1 MFNMLAR
8 NQLPTHDSFR
18 QSACRSA
25 SHGLIHVS
33 LVSIRSGCPCK
44 GGVRGQGGR
53 EEEEEEE
60 VSRGGHTWPP
70 RAPRRAPRGPA
81 RCPPA
86 RGRPAGCSVRAR
98 GAPRPELAPHRL
110 PHAPKQGLHH
120 IRLRGPSTDWVPS
133 PGVLATPGPSP
144 GEVQLPPG
152 GGMRG
157 GGAAPLASDAAAALP
172 PPERRV
178 LGLFPTTNAR
188 MVVGNMPINGVA
200 ERGLLA
206 KGRVG
211 AATAHHRQCCGLCR
225 QQPPHGA
232 GHAATARGQAPWRGT
247 GCGNSS
253 GQGSWPR
260 CPYRHRGGRPP
271 GV

>member
-53 EEEEEEE
+53 
-60 VSRGGHTWPP
+60 RIG
-70 RAPRRAPRGPA
+70 
-81 RCPPA
+81 
-86 RGRPAGCSVRAR
+86 
-98 GAPRPELAPHRL
+98 
-110 PHAPKQGLHH
+110 
-120 IRLRGPSTDWVPS
+120 IDITDWVPS

-178 LGLFPTTNAR
+178 L
-188 MVVGNMPINGVA
+188 

>member
-1 MFNMLAR
+1 MFHSCQLDLA
-8 NQLPTHDSFR
+8 
-18 QSACRSA
+18 
-25 SHGLIHVS
+25 
-33 LVSIRSGCPCK
+33 
-44 GGVRGQGGR
+44 VRAKEEYEDKEGGR
-53 EEEEEEE
+53 
-60 VSRGGHTWPP
+60 
-70 RAPRRAPRGPA
+70 RRRRR
-81 RCPPA
+81 RCRVVA
-86 RGRPAGCSVRAR
+86 TRGRPARPAGRHAAPPGARPPAAAPRAALCAR
-98 GAPRPELAPHRL
+98 GARRGRSSRRTACPTRQSRACITYARALT
-110 PHAPKQGLHH
+110 
-120 IRLRGPSTDWVPS
+120 RLRGPSTDWVPS

>member
-53 EEEEEEE
+53 RIGI
-60 VSRGGHTWPP
+60 VSGALVLTGSPHLGSWPHPGHHP
-70 RAPRRAPRGPA
+70 
-81 RCPPA
+81 
-86 RGRPAGCSVRAR
+86 GRSSC
-98 GAPRPELAPHRL
+98 RPEVACAVAVPPLL
-110 PHAPKQGLHH
+110 PP
-120 IRLRGPSTDWVPS
+120 
-133 PGVLATPGPSP
+133 TP
-144 GEVQLPPG
+144 QLPC
-152 GGMRG
+152 
-157 GGAAPLASDAAAALP
+157 PLPRD
-172 PPERRV
+172 
-178 LGLFPTTNAR
+178 GL
-188 MVVGNMPINGVA
+188 GNMPINGVA

>member
-1 MFNMLAR
+1 MFHSCQLDLAVR
-8 NQLPTHDSFR
+8 VAWWP
-18 QSACRSA
+18 
-25 SHGLIHVS
+25 HVAA
-33 LVSIRSGCPCK
+33 
-44 GGVRGQGGR
+44 
-53 EEEEEEE
+53 
-60 VSRGGHTWPP
+60 P
-70 RAPRRAPRGPA
+70 RAPPGATRPRPVPARPRPPRGLLCARAGRAAAGARAAPPAPRAKAGPA
-81 RCPPA
+81 
-86 RGRPAGCSVRAR
+86 SHTRA
-98 GAPRPELAPHRL
+98 H
-110 PHAPKQGLHH
+110 LHEG
-120 IRLRGPSTDWVPS
+120 LRGPSTDWVPS

-178 LGLFPTTNAR
+178 L
-188 MVVGNMPINGVA
+188 

>member
-120 IRLRGPSTDWVPS
+120 IRARTYTKDCTKVSGALVLTGS
-133 PGVLATPGPSP
+133 PHL
-144 GEVQLPPG
+144 
-152 GGMRG
+152 
-157 GGAAPLASDAAAALP
+157 
-172 PPERRV
+172 
-178 LGLFPTTNAR
+178 
-188 MVVGNMPINGVA
+188 
-200 ERGLLA
+200 
-206 KGRVG
+206 
-211 AATAHHRQCCGLCR
+211 
-225 QQPPHGA
+225 
-232 GHAATARGQAPWRGT
+232 
-247 GCGNSS
+247 
-253 GQGSWPR
+253 GSWPHPGHHPGR
-260 CPYRHRGGRPP
+260 SSCRPEVACAVAVPPLLPPTPQLPCPLPRDGC
-271 GV
+271 

>member
-98 GAPRPELAPHRL
+98 GAPRPELAALERDRVWEQL
-110 PHAPKQGLHH
+110 WSGVVATV
-120 IRLRGPSTDWVPS
+120 SVS
-133 PGVLATPGPSP
+133 PPRR
-144 GEVQLPPG
+144 PPTG
-152 GGMRG
+152 C
-157 GGAAPLASDAAAALP
+157 LALP
-172 PPERRV
+172 S
-178 LGLFPTTNAR
+178 F
-188 MVVGNMPINGVA
+188 
-200 ERGLLA
+200 LA
-206 KGRVG
+206 
-211 AATAHHRQCCGLCR
+211 
-225 QQPPHGA
+225 
-232 GHAATARGQAPWRGT
+232 
-247 GCGNSS
+247 
-253 GQGSWPR
+253 
-260 CPYRHRGGRPP
+260 
-271 GV
+271 

>member
-120 IRLRGPSTDWVPS
+120 IRARTYTKDCTKVSGALVLTGSPHLGSWPHPGHHPGRSSCRPEVACAVAVP
-133 PGVLATPGPSP
+133 PLLPPTP
-144 GEVQLPPG
+144 QLPC
-152 GGMRG
+152 
-157 GGAAPLASDAAAALP
+157 PLPRD
-172 PPERRV
+172 
-178 LGLFPTTNAR
+178 GL
-188 MVVGNMPINGVA
+188 GNMPINGVA

>member
-178 LGLFPTTNAR
+178 L
-188 MVVGNMPINGVA
+188 